1 VEKMERGHKRSR
13 GRVTLER
20 WFQPS

>member
-1 VEKMERGHKRSR
+1 VEKMERGHKRSK